1 MMNKLNIWI
10 TKHQNKLTA
19 AIAILIALSLVSN
32 YLLHIE
38 LAATIFM
45 IIASILGAIPVAL
58 HAFSALKNKVV
69 SIELLVTIAVIGAFI
84 IGEYEESA
92 VVTFLFLFGNYL
104 EQKTLE
110 KTRSSVK
117 SLTKM
122 APTTAELVNDD
133 GQTET
138 VDVDDLD
145 EGDHV
150 LVKPGG
156 QIPVDGKIIDGTG
169 YMNEASITGEST
181 PVKKGIGDKVFAGSL
196 TDNGSII
203 VETTS
208 VGEDTTFGKII
219 ELVEEAQDSQSP
231 AARFIDKFAT
241 YYTPAVLVIGILV
254 WIFTQDFPLAI
265 TVLVLGCPGALV
277 IGAPVSNVAGIGNGA
292 KNGILMKGGNAVNSF
307 AHVDTLVL
315 DKTGTLTTGKMSVTD
330 VDNFGGEELEMLG
343 LLSAVEKTS
352 DHPLGQAI
360 VKYVSEQ
367 NVAKIPSLPELD
379 TVKGQGLVG
388 QTDDFKILVGNERLM
403 KANDVKISGKQRN
416 AIDSRMN
423 DGDSVVLMAIDQELR
438 LVVGVNDQLRP
449 DAKSGLQALK
459 DAGMKRIVMLTGDNK
474 VAAQRVAERLPIDE
488 VHAELLPEDKVE
500 FVKKFQKEG
509 STVAFVGDGIND
521 SPSLATADIGIGI
534 GTGTDVAIETSDI
547 ILVKSSFQALAH
559 AYVLAKKTT
568 ANTKE
573 NIIIAVGTVALLLL
587 GLIVGVIHMGS
598 GMFVHEI
605 SILVVIFNAM
615 RLIGNKPR
623 KLDSNQVFEAAN

>member
-1 MMNKLNIWI
+1 MTKLNIWI
-10 TKHQNKLTA
+10 SKHQNKMTISIA
-19 AIAILIALSLVSN
+19 ALIALSLISS
-32 YLLHIE
+32 YLLHFETI
-38 LAATIFM
+38 ATVFM
-45 IIASILGAIPVAL
+45 IVASIIGAIPVAL
-58 HAFSALKNKVV
+58 HAFSALQNKVI

-122 APTTAELVNDD
+122 APTTAELVNED
-133 GQTET
+133 GTTET

-181 PVKKGIGDKVFAGSL
+181 PVQKSNGDKVFAGSIA
-196 TDNGSII
+196 DNGTITI
-203 VETTS
+203 ETTS

-254 WIFTQDFPLAI
+254 WIFTQNFPLAI

-292 KNGILMKGGNAVNSF
+292 KNGILMKGGNAVNTFS
-307 AHVDTLVL
+307 HVDTLVL

-330 VDNFGGEELEMLG
+330 IDNFGKDKNEDLG

-360 VKYVSEQ
+360 VRYINDLGITDTPK
-367 NVAKIPSLPELD
+367 LPELD

-388 QTDDFKILVGNERLM
+388 QNDDFKILVGNERLM
-403 KANDVKISGKQRN
+403 KANNVKISDAQRK
-416 AIDSRMN
+416 AINSRMN
-423 DGDSVVLMAIDQELR
+423 DGDSVVLMAVDQELR

-449 DAKSGLQALK
+449 DAREGLQALK
-459 DAGMKRIVMLTGDNK
+459 DAGLRRVVMLTGDNK

-500 FVKKFQKEG
+500 FVKKFQEQG

-521 SPSLATADIGIGI
+521 SPSLATADIGIGM

-547 ILVKSSFQALAH
+547 ILVKSSFDALAH
-559 AYVLAKKTT
+559 AYTLSKKTV

-573 NIIIAVGTVALLLL
+573 NIVIAVGTVALLLL

-615 RLIGNKPR
+615 RLIGNKSS
-623 KLDSNQVFEAAN
+623 KLDSNQVVSPAN

>member
-1 MMNKLNIWI
+1 MTKLNIWI
-10 TKHQNKLTA
+10 AKHQNKMTIL
-19 AIAILIALSLVSN
+19 IAILIGLSLVFN
-32 YLLHIE
+32 YLMHFE
-38 LAATIFM
+38 AAATIFM
-45 IIASILGAIPVAL
+45 ILASIVGAIPVAL
-58 HAFSALKNKVV
+58 HAFTALQNKVI
-69 SIELLVTIAVIGAFI
+69 SIELLVTIAVVGAFI

-122 APTTAELVNDD
+122 APTTAELVVEN
-133 GQTET
+133 GQTEM

-145 EGDHV
+145 EGDRV
-150 LVKPGG
+150 LVKTGG
-156 QIPVDGKIIDGTG
+156 QIPVDGKIVQGTG

-181 PVKKGIGDKVFAGSL
+181 PIKKGIGDKVFAGSL
-196 TDNGSII
+196 TDNGTIT

-231 AARFIDKFAT
+231 AACFIDKFAT
-241 YYTPAVLVIGILV
+241 YYTPAVLIIGILV
-254 WIFTQDFPLAI
+254 WIFTKDFPLAI

-292 KNGILMKGGNAVNSF
+292 KNGILMKGGNAVNTF
-307 AHVDTLVL
+307 AQVDTLVL
-315 DKTGTLTTGKMSVTD
+315 DKTGTLTTGKMRVTI
-330 VDNFGGEELEMLG
+330 VDNFDGDKEKLLG
-343 LLSAVEKTS
+343 LLTAVEKTS
-352 DHPLGQAI
+352 NHPLGQAI
-360 VKYVSEQ
+360 INYAEDQ
-367 NVAKIPSLPELD
+367 NIKPASGLPTLD

-388 QTDDFKILVGNERLM
+388 QTDDFKILVGNEKLM
-403 KANDVKISGKQRN
+403 KANQVNINDLQKKIIEQRMQ
-416 AIDSRMN
+416 A
-423 DGDSVVLMAIDQELR
+423 GDSVVLMAINQELR
-438 LVVGVNDQLRP
+438 LVVGVNDQLRF
-449 DAKSGLQALK
+449 DAREGLQALK
-459 DAGMKRIVMLTGDNK
+459 DAGLKKIVMLTGDNK
-474 VAAQRVAERLPIDE
+474 LAAQRIAAKLPIDE

-500 FVKKFQKEG
+500 FVKQFQAQG

-521 SPSLATADIGIGI
+521 SPSLATADIGIGM

-547 ILVKSSFQALAH
+547 ILVKSSFDALAH
-559 AYVLAKKTT
+559 AYILAKKTV

-573 NIIIAVGTVALLLL
+573 NIVIAVGTVALLLL

-598 GMFVHEI
+598 GMFVHEL

-615 RLIGNKPR
+615 RLIRNKSS
-623 KLDSNQVFEAAN
+623 KLDTDQVLKTAN

>member
-1 MMNKLNIWI
+1 MTKLNVWI
-10 TKHQNKLTA
+10 TKHQNKITA
-19 AIAILIALSLVSN
+19 SIAILIVLSLLSGYV
-32 YLLHIE
+32 LKIE
-38 LAATIFM
+38 TAATVFM
-45 IIASILGAIPVAL
+45 ILASILGAIPVAL
-58 HAFSALKNKVV
+58 HAFTALQNKVI

-122 APTTAELVNDD
+122 APTTAELVDED
-133 GQTET
+133 GKTET

-196 TDNGSII
+196 TDNGTIT

-241 YYTPAVLVIGILV
+241 YYTPAVLIIGILV
-254 WIFTQDFPLAI
+254 WAITRDFPLAI

-307 AHVDTLVL
+307 SHVDTLVL

-330 VDNFGGEELEMLG
+330 VDNFGDKQKNLA
-343 LLSAVEKTS
+343 LLAAVEKTS

-360 VKYVSEQ
+360 VKYATDQDITETP
-367 NVAKIPSLPELD
+367 ALPELD

-388 QTDDFKILVGNERLM
+388 QNNDFKILVGNERLM
-403 KANDVKISGKQRN
+403 KANDVKISAEQRQ
-416 AIDSRMN
+416 AIDGRMN
-423 DGDSVVLMAIDQELR
+423 DGDSVVLMAINQDLQ
-438 LVVGVNDQLRP
+438 LVVGVNDQLRS
-449 DAKSGLQALK
+449 DAREGLQALK
-459 DAGMKRIVMLTGDNK
+459 DAGLKRIVMLTGDNK
-474 VAAQRVAERLPIDE
+474 VAAQRVADRLPIDE
-488 VHAELLPEDKVE
+488 VHAELLPEDKVA
-500 FVKKFQKEG
+500 FVKKFQEQG

-521 SPSLATADIGIGI
+521 SPSLATADIGIGM
-534 GTGTDVAIETSDI
+534 GTGTDVAIETADI
-547 ILVKSSFQALAH
+547 ILVKSSFDALAH
-559 AYVLAKKTT
+559 AYVLAKKTV

-573 NIIIAVGTVALLLL
+573 NIFIAVGTVALLLL

-615 RLIGNKPR
+615 RLIKNKPV
-623 KLDSNQVFEAAN
+623 KLDSNQVLKTAN

>member
-1 MMNKLNIWI
+1 MNKLNIWI
-10 TKHQNKLTA
+10 QKHQNKMTA
-19 AIAILIALSLVSN
+19 SIAILIAVSLVAKF
-32 YLLHIE
+32 LLK
-38 LAATIFM
+38 LPTLSTAAM
-45 IIASILGAIPVAL
+45 IIASIIGAIPVAL
-58 HAFSALKNKVV
+58 HAISALQNKVI
-69 SIELLVTIAVIGAFI
+69 SIELLVTIAVVGAFI

-122 APTTAELVNDD
+122 APTTAELVNED
-133 GQTET
+133 GTTEE

-145 EGDHV
+145 KGDHV
-150 LVKPGG
+150 VVKPGG

-181 PVKKGIGDKVFAGSL
+181 PVEKSIGDNVFAGSI
-196 TDNGSII
+196 TDNGTITI
-203 VETTS
+203 ETTS

-241 YYTPAVLVIGILV
+241 YYTPAVLIIGILV
-254 WIFTQDFPLAI
+254 WAITQNFPLAI

-292 KNGILMKGGNAVNSF
+292 KNGILMKGGNAVNTFS
-307 AHVDTLVL
+307 HVDTLVL

-330 VDNFGGEELEMLG
+330 VTNFGKDKNEMMA
-343 LLSAVEKTS
+343 LLSAVENTS

-360 VKYVSEQ
+360 VKYTHDLGVTDD
-367 NVAKIPSLPELD
+367 VKLPELD

-388 QTDDFKILVGNERLM
+388 QSDEFKILVGNERLM
-403 KANDVKISGKQRN
+403 KANNVQITKEQRKAIN
-416 AIDSRMN
+416 ARMN
-423 DGDSVVLMAIDQELR
+423 DGDSVVLMALDQELR

-449 DAKSGLQALK
+449 DAREGLQALK
-459 DAGMKRIVMLTGDNK
+459 DAGLKRIVMLTGDNK

-500 FVKKFQKEG
+500 FVKKFKEQG

-521 SPSLATADIGIGI
+521 SPSLATADIGIGM

-547 ILVKSSFQALAH
+547 ILVKSSFDALAH
-559 AYVLAKKTT
+559 AYKLSKKTV

-598 GMFVHEI
+598 GMFVHEL

-615 RLIGNKPR
+615 RLIQNKSS
-623 KLDSNQVFEAAN
+623 KLDSNQVLKTAN

>member
-1 MMNKLNIWI
+1 MNKLNIWI
-10 TKHQNKLTA
+10 QKHQNKMTA
-19 AIAILIALSLVSN
+19 SIAILIAVSLVAKF
-32 YLLHIE
+32 LLK
-38 LAATIFM
+38 LPTLSTAAM
-45 IIASILGAIPVAL
+45 IIASIIGAIPVAL
-58 HAFSALKNKVV
+58 HAISALQNKVI
-69 SIELLVTIAVIGAFI
+69 SIELLVTIAVVGAFI

-122 APTTAELVNDD
+122 APTTAELVNED
-133 GQTET
+133 GTTEE

-150 LVKPGG
+150 VVKPGG

-181 PVKKGIGDKVFAGSL
+181 PVEKSIGDNVFAGSI
-196 TDNGSII
+196 TDNGTITI
-203 VETTS
+203 ETTS

-241 YYTPAVLVIGILV
+241 YYTPAVLIIGILV
-254 WIFTQDFPLAI
+254 WAITQNFPLAI

-292 KNGILMKGGNAVNSF
+292 KNGILMKGGNAVNTFS
-307 AHVDTLVL
+307 HVDTLVL

-330 VDNFGGEELEMLG
+330 VANFGKDKNEMMA
-343 LLSAVEKTS
+343 LLSAVENTS

-360 VKYVSEQ
+360 VKYAHDLGVTDD
-367 NVAKIPSLPELD
+367 VKLPELD

-388 QTDDFKILVGNERLM
+388 QSDEFKILVGNERLM
-403 KANDVKISGKQRN
+403 KANNVQITKEQRKAIN
-416 AIDSRMN
+416 ARMN
-423 DGDSVVLMAIDQELR
+423 DGDSVVLMALDQELR

-449 DAKSGLQALK
+449 DAREGLQALK
-459 DAGMKRIVMLTGDNK
+459 DAGLKRIVMLTGDNK

-500 FVKKFQKEG
+500 FVKKFKEQG

-521 SPSLATADIGIGI
+521 SPSLATADIGIGM

-547 ILVKSSFQALAH
+547 ILVKSSFDALAH
-559 AYVLAKKTT
+559 AYKLSKKTV

-598 GMFVHEI
+598 GMFVHEL

-615 RLIGNKPR
+615 RLIQNKSS
-623 KLDSNQVFEAAN
+623 KLDSNQVLKTAN

>member
-1 MMNKLNIWI
+1 MTKLNIWI
-10 TKHQNKLTA
+10 SKHQNQMTVT
-19 AIAILIALSLVSN
+19 IAILIAISLISKF
-32 YLLHIE
+32 LLHFEI
-38 LAATIFM
+38 AATIFM
-45 IIASILGAIPVAL
+45 IAASIIGAIPIAL
-58 HAFSALKNKVV
+58 HAFTALQNKVI

-84 IGEYEESA
+84 IGEFEESA

-122 APTTAELVNDD
+122 APTTAELVNED

-196 TDNGSII
+196 TDNGTIT

-241 YYTPAVLVIGILV
+241 YYTPAVLIIGILV

-330 VDNFGGEELEMLG
+330 VDNFGNDKDEMLS

-360 VKYVSEQ
+360 VNYVKDLGITET
-367 NVAKIPSLPELD
+367 KKLPELD

-388 QTDDFKILVGNERLM
+388 QNDQFKILVGNERLM
-403 KANDVKISGKQRN
+403 KNNDVQVSATQRK
-416 AIDSRMN
+416 AINSRMN
-423 DGDSVVLMAIDQELR
+423 DGDSVVLMAVDQELR
-438 LVVGVNDQLRP
+438 LVVGVNDQLRS
-449 DAKSGLQALK
+449 DAKEGLQALK
-459 DAGMKRIVMLTGDNK
+459 DAGLKRIVMLTGDNK

-500 FVKKFQKEG
+500 YVKKFQEQG

-521 SPSLATADIGIGI
+521 SPSLATADIGIGM

-547 ILVKSSFQALAH
+547 ILVKSSFDALAH
-559 AYVLAKKTT
+559 AYVLAKKTV

-587 GLIVGVIHMGS
+587 GLIVGIIHMGS
-598 GMFVHEI
+598 GMFVHEV

-615 RLIGNKPR
+615 RLIRNKPA
-623 KLDSNQVFEAAN
+623 KLDTDQVLKTAN

>member
-1 MMNKLNIWI
+1 MTKLNIWI
-10 TKHQNKLTA
+10 AKHQNKMTIL
-19 AIAILIALSLVSN
+19 IAILIGLSLVFN
-32 YLLHIE
+32 YLMHFE
-38 LAATIFM
+38 AAATIFM
-45 IIASILGAIPVAL
+45 ILASIVGAIPVAL
-58 HAFSALKNKVV
+58 HAFTALQNKVI
-69 SIELLVTIAVIGAFI
+69 SIELLVTIAVVGAFI

-122 APTTAELVNDD
+122 APTTAELVVEN
-133 GQTET
+133 GQTEM
-138 VDVDDLD
+138 VDVDDMD
-145 EGDHV
+145 EGDRV
-150 LVKPGG
+150 LVKTGG
-156 QIPVDGKIIDGTG
+156 QIPVDGKIVQGTG

-181 PVKKGIGDKVFAGSL
+181 PIKKGIGDKVFAGSL
-196 TDNGSII
+196 TDNGTIT

-241 YYTPAVLVIGILV
+241 YYTPAVLIIGILV
-254 WIFTQDFPLAI
+254 WIFTKDFPLAI

-292 KNGILMKGGNAVNSF
+292 KNGILMKGGNAVNTF
-307 AHVDTLVL
+307 AQVDTLVL
-315 DKTGTLTTGKMSVTD
+315 DKTGTLTTGKMRVTI
-330 VDNFGGEELEMLG
+330 VDNFDGDKEKLLG
-343 LLSAVEKTS
+343 LLTAVEKTS
-352 DHPLGQAI
+352 NHPLGQAI
-360 VKYVSEQ
+360 INYAEDQ
-367 NVAKIPSLPELD
+367 NIKPASGLPTLD

-388 QTDDFKILVGNERLM
+388 QTDDFKILVGNEKLM
-403 KANDVKISGKQRN
+403 KANQVNINDLQKKIIEQRMQ
-416 AIDSRMN
+416 A
-423 DGDSVVLMAIDQELR
+423 GDSVVLMAINQELR
-438 LVVGVNDQLRP
+438 LVVGVNDQLRF
-449 DAKSGLQALK
+449 DAREGLQALK
-459 DAGMKRIVMLTGDNK
+459 DAGLKKIVMLTGDNK
-474 VAAQRVAERLPIDE
+474 LAAQRIAAKLPIDE

-500 FVKKFQKEG
+500 FVKQFQAQG

-521 SPSLATADIGIGI
+521 SPSLATADIGIGM

-547 ILVKSSFQALAH
+547 ILVKSSFDALAH
-559 AYVLAKKTT
+559 AYILAKKTV

-573 NIIIAVGTVALLLL
+573 NIVIAVGTVALLLL

-598 GMFVHEI
+598 GMFVHEL

-615 RLIGNKPR
+615 RLIRNKSS
-623 KLDSNQVFEAAN
+623 KLDTDQVLKTAN

>member
-1 MMNKLNIWI
+1 MTKLNIWI
-10 TKHQNKLTA
+10 SKHQNKMTIS
-19 AIAILIALSLVSN
+19 IAVLIALSLISS
-32 YLLHIE
+32 YLLHFETI
-38 LAATIFM
+38 ATVFM
-45 IIASILGAIPVAL
+45 IVASIIGAIPVAL
-58 HAFSALKNKVV
+58 HAFTALQNKVV

-84 IGEYEESA
+84 IGEFEESA

-122 APTTAELVNDD
+122 APTTAELVNED
-133 GQTET
+133 GTTET

-181 PVKKGIGDKVFAGSL
+181 PVQKSNGDKVFAGSIA
-196 TDNGSII
+196 DNGTITI
-203 VETTS
+203 ETTS

-241 YYTPAVLVIGILV
+241 YYTPAVLIIGILV
-254 WIFTQDFPLAI
+254 WIFTQNFPLAI

-292 KNGILMKGGNAVNSF
+292 KNGILMKGGNAVNTFS
-307 AHVDTLVL
+307 HVDTLVL

-330 VDNFGGEELEMLG
+330 IDNFGKDKNEDLG

-360 VKYVSEQ
+360 VKYI
-367 NVAKIPSLPELD
+367 NGLGITNTPKLPELD

-388 QTDDFKILVGNERLM
+388 QNDDFKILVGNERLM
-403 KANDVKISGKQRN
+403 KANNVKISDAQRK
-416 AIDSRMN
+416 AINSRMN

-449 DAKSGLQALK
+449 DAREGLQALK
-459 DAGMKRIVMLTGDNK
+459 DAGLRRVVMLTGDNK
-474 VAAQRVAERLPIDE
+474 VAAQRVAQRLPIDE

-500 FVKKFQKEG
+500 FVKKFQEQG

-521 SPSLATADIGIGI
+521 SPSLATADIGIGM

-547 ILVKSSFQALAH
+547 ILVKSSFDALAH
-559 AYVLAKKTT
+559 AYTLSKKTV

-615 RLIGNKPR
+615 RLIGNKSS
-623 KLDSNQVFEAAN
+623 KLDSNQVVSPAN

>member
-1 MMNKLNIWI
+1 MTKLNIWI
-10 TKHQNKLTA
+10 SKHQNKMTIS
-19 AIAILIALSLVSN
+19 IAVLIALSLISS
-32 YLLHIE
+32 YLLHFETI
-38 LAATIFM
+38 ATVFM
-45 IIASILGAIPVAL
+45 IVASIIGAIPVAL
-58 HAFSALKNKVV
+58 HAFTALQNKVV

-84 IGEYEESA
+84 IGEFEESA

-133 GQTET
+133 GTTET

-150 LVKPGG
+150 LVKPSG

-181 PVKKGIGDKVFAGSL
+181 PVQKSNGDKVFAGSIA
-196 TDNGSII
+196 DNGTITI
-203 VETTS
+203 ETTS

-241 YYTPAVLVIGILV
+241 YYTPAVLIIGILV
-254 WIFTQDFPLAI
+254 WIFTQNFPLAI

-292 KNGILMKGGNAVNSF
+292 KNGILMKGGNAVNTFS
-307 AHVDTLVL
+307 HVDTLVL

-330 VDNFGGEELEMLG
+330 IDNFGKDKNEDLG

-360 VKYVSEQ
+360 VKYI
-367 NVAKIPSLPELD
+367 NGLGITNTPKLPELD

-388 QTDDFKILVGNERLM
+388 QNDDFKILVGNERLM
-403 KANDVKISGKQRN
+403 KANNVKISDAQRK

-449 DAKSGLQALK
+449 DAREGLQALK
-459 DAGMKRIVMLTGDNK
+459 DAGLKRVVMLTGDNK
-474 VAAQRVAERLPIDE
+474 IAAQRVAQRLPIDE
-488 VHAELLPEDKVE
+488 VHAELLPEDKA
-500 FVKKFQKEG
+500 KDYLQNGTNQK
-509 STVAFVGDGIND
+509 
-521 SPSLATADIGIGI
+521 SL
-534 GTGTDVAIETSDI
+534 
-547 ILVKSSFQALAH
+547 
-559 AYVLAKKTT
+559 
-568 ANTKE
+568 
-573 NIIIAVGTVALLLL
+573 
-587 GLIVGVIHMGS
+587 
-598 GMFVHEI
+598 
-605 SILVVIFNAM
+605 
-615 RLIGNKPR
+615 
-623 KLDSNQVFEAAN
+623 

>member
-1 MMNKLNIWI
+1 MTKLNIWI
-10 TKHQNKLTA
+10 SKHQNKMTIS
-19 AIAILIALSLVSN
+19 IAVLIALSLISS
-32 YLLHIE
+32 YLLHFETI
-38 LAATIFM
+38 ATVFM
-45 IIASILGAIPVAL
+45 IVASIIGAIPVAL
-58 HAFSALKNKVV
+58 HAFTALQNKVV

-84 IGEYEESA
+84 IGEFEESA

-122 APTTAELVNDD
+122 APTTAELVNED
-133 GQTET
+133 GTTET

-181 PVKKGIGDKVFAGSL
+181 PVQKSNGDKVFAGSIA
-196 TDNGSII
+196 DNGTITI
-203 VETTS
+203 ETTS

-241 YYTPAVLVIGILV
+241 YYTPAVLIIGILV
-254 WIFTQDFPLAI
+254 WIFTQNFPLAI

-292 KNGILMKGGNAVNSF
+292 KNGILMKGGNAVNTFS
-307 AHVDTLVL
+307 HVDTLVL

-330 VDNFGGEELEMLG
+330 IDNFGKDKNEDLG

-360 VKYVSEQ
+360 VRYINDLGITDTPK
-367 NVAKIPSLPELD
+367 LPELD

-388 QTDDFKILVGNERLM
+388 QNDDFKILVGNERLM
-403 KANDVKISGKQRN
+403 KANNVKISDAQRK
-416 AIDSRMN
+416 AINSRMN

-449 DAKSGLQALK
+449 DAREGLQALK
-459 DAGMKRIVMLTGDNK
+459 DAGLRRVVMLTGDNK
-474 VAAQRVAERLPIDE
+474 VAAQRVAQRLPIDE

-500 FVKKFQKEG
+500 FVKKFQEQG

-521 SPSLATADIGIGI
+521 SPSLATADIGIGM

-547 ILVKSSFQALAH
+547 ILVKSSFDALAH
-559 AYVLAKKTT
+559 AYTLSKKTV

-615 RLIGNKPR
+615 RLIGNKSS
-623 KLDSNQVFEAAN
+623 KLDSNQVVSPAN

>member
-1 MMNKLNIWI
+1 MTKLNIWI
-10 TKHQNKLTA
+10 QKNQNKMTVS
-19 AIAILIALSLVSN
+19 IAILIALSLVSN
-32 YLLHIE
+32 YLLKLP
-38 LAATIFM
+38 LAGTIFM
-45 IIASILGAIPVAL
+45 IAASIIGAIPVAL
-58 HAFSALKNKVV
+58 HAISALMNKVI

-122 APTTAELVNDD
+122 APTTAELVDED
-133 GQTET
+133 GNTST

-150 LVKPGG
+150 IVKPGG

-196 TDNGSII
+196 TDNGTIT

-241 YYTPAVLVIGILV
+241 YYTPAVLIIGILV
-254 WIFTQDFPLAI
+254 WILTRDFPLAI

-292 KNGILMKGGNAVNSF
+292 KNGILMKGGNAVNTFS
-307 AHVDTLVL
+307 HVDTLVL
-315 DKTGTLTTGKMSVTD
+315 DKTGTLTTGKMSVTKIAD
-330 VDNFGGEELEMLG
+330 FGSDKNDMLG

-360 VKYVSEQ
+360 TKYITELG
-367 NVAKIPSLPELD
+367 ITETPDLPELD

-388 QTDDFKILVGNERLM
+388 KNADMQILVGNERLM
-403 KANDVKISGKQRN
+403 KANNVKISAAQRK
-416 AIDSRMN
+416 AIDGRMN
-423 DGDSVVLMAIDQELR
+423 DGDSVVLMAFNNELR

-449 DAKSGLQALK
+449 DAREGLQALK
-459 DAGMKRIVMLTGDNK
+459 DAGLKRIVMLTGDNK
-474 VAAQRVAERLPIDE
+474 VAAQRVADRLPIDE

-500 FVKKFQKEG
+500 FVKKFKKQG

-521 SPSLATADIGIGI
+521 SPSLATADIGIGM

-547 ILVKSSFQALAH
+547 ILVKSSFDALAH
-559 AYVLAKKTT
+559 AYVLAKKTV

-573 NIIIAVGTVALLLL
+573 NIIIAVGTVALLLI

-615 RLIGNKPR
+615 RLIRNKSS
-623 KLDSNQVFEAAN
+623 KLDTDQVLNPAN

>member
-1 MMNKLNIWI
+1 MTKLNIWI
-10 TKHQNKLTA
+10 TKHQNKITA
-19 AIAILIALSLVSN
+19 SIAILIALSLLSGFVFK
-32 YLLHIE
+32 IE
-38 LAATIFM
+38 TAATVFM

-58 HAFSALKNKVV
+58 HAFSALQNKVI

-122 APTTAELVNDD
+122 APTTAELVDED
-133 GQTET
+133 GKTET

-196 TDNGSII
+196 TDNGTIT

-241 YYTPAVLVIGILV
+241 YYTPAVLIIGILV
-254 WIFTQDFPLAI
+254 WAITRDFPLAI

-307 AHVDTLVL
+307 SHVDTLVL

-330 VDNFGGEELEMLG
+330 VDNFGDKEKNLA
-343 LLSAVEKTS
+343 LLAAVEKTS

-360 VKYVSEQ
+360 VKYATDQ
-367 NVAKIPSLPELD
+367 NVTATPTLPELD

-388 QTDDFKILVGNERLM
+388 QNDNFKILVGNERLM
-403 KANDVKISGKQRN
+403 KANDVQISAEQKQ
-416 AIDSRMN
+416 AITKRMN
-423 DGDSVVLMAIDQELR
+423 DGDSVVLMAIDQELQ

-449 DAKSGLQALK
+449 DAREGLQALK
-459 DAGMKRIVMLTGDNK
+459 DAGLKRIVMLTGDNK
-474 VAAQRVAERLPIDE
+474 VAAQRVADRLPIDE
-488 VHAELLPEDKVE
+488 VHAELLPEDKVT
-500 FVKKFQKEG
+500 FVKKFQEQG

-521 SPSLATADIGIGI
+521 SPSLATADIGIGM
-534 GTGTDVAIETSDI
+534 GTGTDVAIETADI
-547 ILVKSSFQALAH
+547 ILVKSSFDALAH
-559 AYVLAKKTT
+559 AYVLAKKTV

-573 NIIIAVGTVALLLL
+573 NIFIAVGTVALLLL

-615 RLIGNKPR
+615 RLIKNKSS
-623 KLDSNQVFEAAN
+623 KLDSNQVLNPAN

>member
-1 MMNKLNIWI
+1 MTKLNIWI
-10 TKHQNKLTA
+10 AKHQNKMTIL
-19 AIAILIALSLVSN
+19 IAILIGLSLVFN
-32 YLLHIE
+32 YLMHFE
-38 LAATIFM
+38 AAATIFM
-45 IIASILGAIPVAL
+45 ILASIVGAIPVAL
-58 HAFSALKNKVV
+58 HAFTALQNKVI
-69 SIELLVTIAVIGAFI
+69 SIELLVTIAVVGAFI

-92 VVTFLFLFGNYL
+92 MVTFLFLFGNYL

-122 APTTAELVNDD
+122 APTTAELVVEN
-133 GQTET
+133 GQTEM

-145 EGDHV
+145 EGDRV
-150 LVKPGG
+150 LVKTGG
-156 QIPVDGKIIDGTG
+156 QIPVDGKIVQGTG

-181 PVKKGIGDKVFAGSL
+181 PIKKGIGDKVFAGSL
-196 TDNGSII
+196 TDNGTIT

-241 YYTPAVLVIGILV
+241 YYTPAVLIIGILV
-254 WIFTQDFPLAI
+254 WIFTKDFPLAI

-292 KNGILMKGGNAVNSF
+292 KNGILMKGGNAVNTF
-307 AHVDTLVL
+307 AQVDTLVL
-315 DKTGTLTTGKMSVTD
+315 DKTGTLTTGKMSVTI
-330 VDNFGGEELEMLG
+330 VDNFDGDKEKLLG
-343 LLSAVEKTS
+343 LLTAVEKTS
-352 DHPLGQAI
+352 NHPLGQAI
-360 VKYVSEQ
+360 INYAEDQ
-367 NVAKIPSLPELD
+367 NIKPASGLPTLD

-388 QTDDFKILVGNERLM
+388 QTDDFKILVGNEKLM
-403 KANDVKISGKQRN
+403 KANQVNINDLQKKIIEQRMQ
-416 AIDSRMN
+416 A
-423 DGDSVVLMAIDQELR
+423 GDSVVLMAINQELR
-438 LVVGVNDQLRP
+438 LVVGVNDQLRF
-449 DAKSGLQALK
+449 DAREGLQALK
-459 DAGMKRIVMLTGDNK
+459 DAGLKKIVMLTGDNK
-474 VAAQRVAERLPIDE
+474 LAAQRIAAKLSIDE

-500 FVKKFQKEG
+500 FVKQFQAQG

-521 SPSLATADIGIGI
+521 SPSLATADIGIGM

-547 ILVKSSFQALAH
+547 ILVKSSFDALAH
-559 AYVLAKKTT
+559 AYILAKKTV

-573 NIIIAVGTVALLLL
+573 NIVIAVGTVALLLL

-598 GMFVHEI
+598 GMFVHEL

-615 RLIGNKPR
+615 RLIRNKSS
-623 KLDSNQVFEAAN
+623 KLDTDQVLKTAN

>member
-1 MMNKLNIWI
+1 MTKLNIWI
-10 TKHQNKLTA
+10 TKHQNKITA
-19 AIAILIALSLVSN
+19 SIAILIALSLLSGFV
-32 YLLHIE
+32 LKIE
-38 LAATIFM
+38 TAATVFM

-58 HAFSALKNKVV
+58 HAFSALQNKVI

-122 APTTAELVNDD
+122 APTTAELVDED
-133 GQTET
+133 GKTET

-196 TDNGSII
+196 TDNGTIT

-241 YYTPAVLVIGILV
+241 YYTPAVLIIGILV
-254 WIFTQDFPLAI
+254 WAITRDFPLAI

-307 AHVDTLVL
+307 SHVDTLVL

-330 VDNFGGEELEMLG
+330 VDNFGDKEKNLA
-343 LLSAVEKTS
+343 LLAAVEKTS

-360 VKYVSEQ
+360 VKYATDQ
-367 NVAKIPSLPELD
+367 NVNETPALPELD

-388 QTDDFKILVGNERLM
+388 QNDNFKILVGNERLM
-403 KANDVKISGKQRN
+403 KANDVQISAEQKQ
-416 AIDSRMN
+416 AITKRMN
-423 DGDSVVLMAIDQELR
+423 DGDSVVLMALDQELK

-449 DAKSGLQALK
+449 DAREGLQALK
-459 DAGMKRIVMLTGDNK
+459 DAGLKRIVMLTGDNK
-474 VAAQRVAERLPIDE
+474 VAAQRVADRLPIDE
-488 VHAELLPEDKVE
+488 VHAELLPEDKVT
-500 FVKKFQKEG
+500 FVKKFQEQG

-521 SPSLATADIGIGI
+521 SPSLATADIGIGM
-534 GTGTDVAIETSDI
+534 GTGTDVAIETADI
-547 ILVKSSFQALAH
+547 ILVKSSFDALAH
-559 AYVLAKKTT
+559 AYVLAKKTV

-573 NIIIAVGTVALLLL
+573 NIFIAVGTVALLLL

-615 RLIGNKPR
+615 RLIKNKSS
-623 KLDSNQVFEAAN
+623 KLDSNQVLNPAN

>member
-1 MMNKLNIWI
+1 MTKLNIWI
-10 TKHQNKLTA
+10 SKHQNKMTIS
-19 AIAILIALSLVSN
+19 IAVLIALSLISS
-32 YLLHIE
+32 YLLHFETI
-38 LAATIFM
+38 ATVFM
-45 IIASILGAIPVAL
+45 IVASIIGAIPVAL
-58 HAFSALKNKVV
+58 HAFTALQNKVV

-84 IGEYEESA
+84 IGEFEESA

-122 APTTAELVNDD
+122 APTTAELVNED
-133 GQTET
+133 GTTET

-181 PVKKGIGDKVFAGSL
+181 PVQKSNGDKVFAGSIA
-196 TDNGSII
+196 DNGTITI
-203 VETTS
+203 ETTS

-241 YYTPAVLVIGILV
+241 YYTPAVLIIGILV
-254 WIFTQDFPLAI
+254 WIFTQNFPLAI

-292 KNGILMKGGNAVNSF
+292 KNGILMKGGNAVNTFS
-307 AHVDTLVL
+307 HVDTLVL

-330 VDNFGGEELEMLG
+330 IDNFGKDKNEDLG

-360 VKYVSEQ
+360 VKYI
-367 NVAKIPSLPELD
+367 NGLGITNTPKLPELD

-388 QTDDFKILVGNERLM
+388 QNDDFKILVGNERLM
-403 KANDVKISGKQRN
+403 KANNVKISDAQRK
-416 AIDSRMN
+416 AINSRMN

-449 DAKSGLQALK
+449 DAREELQALK
-459 DAGMKRIVMLTGDNK
+459 DAGLRRVVMLTGDNK
-474 VAAQRVAERLPIDE
+474 VAAQRVAQRLPIDE

-500 FVKKFQKEG
+500 FVKKFQEQG

-521 SPSLATADIGIGI
+521 SPSLATADIGIGM

-547 ILVKSSFQALAH
+547 ILVKSSFDALAH
-559 AYVLAKKTT
+559 AYTLSKKTV

-615 RLIGNKPR
+615 RLIGNKSS
-623 KLDSNQVFEAAN
+623 KLDSNQVVSPAN

>member
-1 MMNKLNIWI
+1 MNKLNIWI
-10 TKHQNKLTA
+10 QKHQNKMTA
-19 AIAILIALSLVSN
+19 SIAILIAVSLVAKF
-32 YLLHIE
+32 LLK
-38 LAATIFM
+38 LPTLSTAAM
-45 IIASILGAIPVAL
+45 IIASIIGAIPVAL
-58 HAFSALKNKVV
+58 HAISALQNKVI
-69 SIELLVTIAVIGAFI
+69 SIELLVTIAVVGAFI

-122 APTTAELVNDD
+122 APTTAELVNED
-133 GQTET
+133 GTTEE

-150 LVKPGG
+150 VVKPGG

-181 PVKKGIGDKVFAGSL
+181 PVEKSIGDNVFAGSI
-196 TDNGSII
+196 TDNGTITI
-203 VETTS
+203 ETTS

-241 YYTPAVLVIGILV
+241 YYTPAVLIIGILV
-254 WIFTQDFPLAI
+254 WAITQNFPLAI

-292 KNGILMKGGNAVNSF
+292 KNGILMKGGNAVNTFS
-307 AHVDTLVL
+307 HVDTLVL

-330 VDNFGGEELEMLG
+330 VTNFGKDKNEMMA
-343 LLSAVEKTS
+343 LLSAVENTS

-360 VKYVSEQ
+360 VKYTHDLGVTDD
-367 NVAKIPSLPELD
+367 VKLPELD
-379 TVKGQGLVG
+379 TVKGQGLVD
-388 QTDDFKILVGNERLM
+388 QSDEFKILVGNERLM
-403 KANDVKISGKQRN
+403 KANNVQITKEQRKAIN
-416 AIDSRMN
+416 ARMN
-423 DGDSVVLMAIDQELR
+423 DGDSVVLMALDQELR

-449 DAKSGLQALK
+449 DAREGLQALK
-459 DAGMKRIVMLTGDNK
+459 DAGLKRIVMLTGDNK

-500 FVKKFQKEG
+500 FVKKFKEQG

-521 SPSLATADIGIGI
+521 SPSLATADIGIGM

-547 ILVKSSFQALAH
+547 ILVKSSFDALAH
-559 AYVLAKKTT
+559 AYKLSKKTV

-598 GMFVHEI
+598 GMFVHEL

-615 RLIGNKPR
+615 RLIQNKSS
-623 KLDSNQVFEAAN
+623 KLDSNQVLKTAN

>member
-1 MMNKLNIWI
+1 MTKFNVWI
-10 TKHQNKLTA
+10 TKHQTKITA
-19 AIAILIALSLVSN
+19 AIAILIAMSLVSN

-38 LAATIFM
+38 IAATVFM

-58 HAFSALKNKVV
+58 HAFTALQNKVI

-122 APTTAELVNDD
+122 APTTAELVNED

-150 LVKPGG
+150 IVKPGG

-181 PVKKGIGDKVFAGSL
+181 PVKKGIGDKVFAGSI
-196 TDNGSII
+196 TDNGTIT

-241 YYTPAVLVIGILV
+241 YYTPAVLIIGILV
-254 WIFTQDFPLAI
+254 WAITRDFPLAI

-277 IGAPVSNVAGIGNGA
+277 IGTPVSNVAGIGNGA

-315 DKTGTLTTGKMSVTD
+315 DKTGTLTTGLMSVTA
-330 VDNFGGEELEMLG
+330 VDNFGDEKKMLG

-360 VKYVSEQ
+360 VKYSSDLGIVD
-367 NVAKIPSLPELD
+367 AKNLPELN

-388 QTDDFKILVGNERLM
+388 QNDDFKILVGNERLM
-403 KANDVKISGKQRN
+403 RSNDVKITDEQRE
-416 AIDSRMN
+416 AIDKHMHA
-423 DGDSVVLMAIDQELR
+423 GDSVVLMAIDQDLR

-449 DAKSGLQALK
+449 DARVGLQALK
-459 DAGMKRIVMLTGDNK
+459 DAGLKRIVMLTGDNK
-474 VAAQRVAERLPIDE
+474 LAAQRVAERLPIDE
-488 VHAELLPEDKVE
+488 VHAELLPEDKVK
-500 FVKKFQKEG
+500 FVKKFQEQG

-521 SPSLATADIGIGI
+521 SPSLATADIGIGM

-547 ILVKSSFQALAH
+547 ILVKSSFSALAH
-559 AYVLAKKTT
+559 AYVLAKKTV

-573 NIIIAVGTVALLLL
+573 NIFIAVGTVALLLL

-615 RLIGNKPR
+615 RLIRNKSS
-623 KLDSNQVFEAAN
+623 KLDSNQVLKTAN

>member
-1 MMNKLNIWI
+1 MTKLNVWI
-10 TKHQNKLTA
+10 TKHQNKITA
-19 AIAILIALSLVSN
+19 AIAILIALSLLSDFV
-32 YLLHIE
+32 LKMGT
-38 LAATIFM
+38 AATVFM
-45 IIASILGAIPVAL
+45 IVASILGAIPVAL
-58 HAFSALKNKVV
+58 HAFSALQNKVI

-122 APTTAELVNDD
+122 APTTAELVDED
-133 GQTET
+133 GKTET
-138 VDVDDLD
+138 VDVEDLD

-196 TDNGSII
+196 TDNGTIT

-241 YYTPAVLVIGILV
+241 YYTPAVLIIGILV
-254 WIFTQDFPLAI
+254 WAITRDFPLAI

-307 AHVDTLVL
+307 SHVDTLVL

-330 VDNFGGEELEMLG
+330 VDNFGDKTENLA
-343 LLSAVEKTS
+343 LLAAVEKTS

-360 VKYVSEQ
+360 VKYATDQSITDTPE
-367 NVAKIPSLPELD
+367 LPELD

-388 QTDDFKILVGNERLM
+388 QKDDFKVLVGNERLM
-403 KANDVKISGKQRN
+403 KANDVKISAEQKETIN
-416 AIDSRMN
+416 SRMN
-423 DGDSVVLMAIDQELR
+423 DGDSVVLMAVGQELK

-449 DAKSGLQALK
+449 DAREGLQALK
-459 DAGMKRIVMLTGDNK
+459 DAGLKRIVMLTGDNK
-474 VAAQRVAERLPIDE
+474 VAAQRVADRLPIDE
-488 VHAELLPEDKVE
+488 VHAELLPEDKVT
-500 FVKKFQKEG
+500 FVKKFQEQG

-521 SPSLATADIGIGI
+521 SPSLATADIGIGM
-534 GTGTDVAIETSDI
+534 GTGTDVAIETADI
-547 ILVKSSFQALAH
+547 ILVKSSFDALAH
-559 AYVLAKKTT
+559 AYVLAKKTV

-573 NIIIAVGTVALLLL
+573 NIFIAVGTVALLLL

-615 RLIGNKPR
+615 RLIKNKPV
-623 KLDSNQVFEAAN
+623 KLDSNQVLKTAN

>member
-1 MMNKLNIWI
+1 MNKLNIWI
-10 TKHQNKLTA
+10 SKHQNKITA
-19 AIAILIALSLVSN
+19 AIAILIALSLISN
-32 YLLHIE
+32 YLIKIPV
-38 LAATIFM
+38 AGTVFM

-58 HAFSALKNKVV
+58 HAFSALKNKVI

-117 SLTKM
+117 SLTQM
-122 APTTAELVNDD
+122 APTTAELVNED
-133 GQTET
+133 GKTET

-196 TDNGSII
+196 TDNGTITI
-203 VETTS
+203 ETTS

-241 YYTPAVLVIGILV
+241 YYTPAVLIIGILV
-254 WIFTQDFPLAI
+254 WIITQDFPLAI

-292 KNGILMKGGNAVNSF
+292 KNGILMKGGNAVNTFS
-307 AHVDTLVL
+307 HVDTLVL
-315 DKTGTLTTGKMSVTD
+315 DKTGTLTTGKMSVTEFSD
-330 VDNFGGEELEMLG
+330 YGKDKNHDLA

-360 VKYVSEQ
+360 VKHVNDLGIKET
-367 NVAKIPSLPELD
+367 PELPELD
-379 TVKGQGLVG
+379 TVKGQGLMG
-388 QTDDFKILVGNERLM
+388 QNDDFKILVGNARLM
-403 KANDVKISGKQRN
+403 KANNVKISASAQKD
-416 AIDSRMN
+416 IDGRMN
-423 DGDSVVLMAIDQELR
+423 DGDSVVLMAVNDELR
-438 LVVGVNDQLRP
+438 LVIGVNDQLRS
-449 DAKSGLQALK
+449 DAREGLQALK
-459 DAGMKRIVMLTGDNK
+459 DAGLKRIVMLTGDNK

-488 VHAELLPEDKVE
+488 VHAELLPEDKVD
-500 FVKKFQKEG
+500 FVKKFKEQG

-521 SPSLATADIGIGI
+521 SPSLATADIGIGM

-547 ILVKSSFQALAH
+547 ILVKSSFDALAH
-559 AYVLAKKTT
+559 AYTLAKKTV

-587 GLIVGVIHMGS
+587 GLIVGIIHMGS

-615 RLIGNKPR
+615 RLIKNKPA
-623 KLDSNQVFEAAN
+623 KLDSNQVLKTAN

>member
-1 MMNKLNIWI
+1 MTKLNVWI
-10 TKHQNKLTA
+10 TKHQNKITA
-19 AIAILIALSLVSN
+19 SIAILIALSLLSDFV
-32 YLLHIE
+32 LKMGT
-38 LAATIFM
+38 AATVFM
-45 IIASILGAIPVAL
+45 IVASILGAIPVAL
-58 HAFSALKNKVV
+58 HAFTALQNKVI

-122 APTTAELVNDD
+122 APTTAELVDED
-133 GQTET
+133 GKTET

-196 TDNGSII
+196 TDNGTIT

-241 YYTPAVLVIGILV
+241 YYTPAVLIIGILV
-254 WIFTQDFPLAI
+254 WAITRDFPLAI

-307 AHVDTLVL
+307 SHVDTLVL

-330 VDNFGGEELEMLG
+330 VDNFGDKTENLA
-343 LLSAVEKTS
+343 LLAAVEKTS

-360 VKYVSEQ
+360 VKYATEQ
-367 NVAKIPSLPELD
+367 SITETPELPELD

-388 QTDDFKILVGNERLM
+388 QKDDFKILVGNERLM
-403 KANDVKISGKQRN
+403 KANDVKISAEQKQ
-416 AIDSRMN
+416 AINNRMN
-423 DGDSVVLMAIDQELR
+423 DGDSVVLMAVGQELK
-438 LVVGVNDQLRP
+438 LVVGVNDQLRS
-449 DAKSGLQALK
+449 DAREGLQALK
-459 DAGMKRIVMLTGDNK
+459 DAGLKRIVMLTGDNK
-474 VAAQRVAERLPIDE
+474 VAAQRVADRLPIDE
-488 VHAELLPEDKVE
+488 FHAELLPEDKVT
-500 FVKKFQKEG
+500 FVKKFQEQG

-521 SPSLATADIGIGI
+521 SPSLATADIGIGM
-534 GTGTDVAIETSDI
+534 GTGTDVAIETADI
-547 ILVKSSFQALAH
+547 ILVKSSFDALAH
-559 AYVLAKKTT
+559 AYVLAKKTV

-573 NIIIAVGTVALLLL
+573 NIFIAVGTVALLLL

-615 RLIGNKPR
+615 RLIKNKPA
-623 KLDSNQVFEAAN
+623 KLDSNQVLKTAN

>member
-1 MMNKLNIWI
+1 MNKLNIWI
-10 TKHQNKLTA
+10 QKHQNKLTA
-19 AIAILIALSLVSN
+19 SIAILIVVSLIAKFLLKLPTLSTV
-32 YLLHIE
+32 
-38 LAATIFM
+38 AM
-45 IIASILGAIPVAL
+45 IIASIIGAIPVAL
-58 HAFSALKNKVV
+58 HAISALQNKVI
-69 SIELLVTIAVIGAFI
+69 SIELLVTIAVVGAFI

-92 VVTFLFLFGNYL
+92 VVTFLFLFGNFL

-122 APTTAELVNDD
+122 APTTAELVNED
-133 GQTET
+133 GTTEE

-150 LVKPGG
+150 VVKPGG

-181 PVKKGIGDKVFAGSL
+181 PVEKSIGDNVFAGSI
-196 TDNGSII
+196 TDNGTITI
-203 VETTS
+203 ETTS

-241 YYTPAVLVIGILV
+241 YYTPAVLIIGILV
-254 WIFTQDFPLAI
+254 WAITQNFPLAI

-292 KNGILMKGGNAVNSF
+292 KNGILMKGGNAVNTFS
-307 AHVDTLVL
+307 HVDTLVL

-330 VDNFGGEELEMLG
+330 VVNFGKDKNEMMA
-343 LLSAVEKTS
+343 LLSAVENTS

-360 VKYVSEQ
+360 VKYAHDLGVTDD
-367 NVAKIPSLPELD
+367 VKLPELD
-379 TVKGQGLVG
+379 TVKGQGLVS
-388 QTDDFKILVGNERLM
+388 QSDEFKILVGNERLM
-403 KANDVKISGKQRN
+403 KANNVQITKEQRKAIN
-416 AIDSRMN
+416 ARMN
-423 DGDSVVLMAIDQELR
+423 DGDSVVLMALDQELR

-449 DAKSGLQALK
+449 DAREGLQALK
-459 DAGMKRIVMLTGDNK
+459 DAGLKRIVMLTGDNK

-500 FVKKFQKEG
+500 FVKKFKEQG
-509 STVAFVGDGIND
+509 NTVAFVGDGIND
-521 SPSLATADIGIGI
+521 SPSLATADIGIGM

-547 ILVKSSFQALAH
+547 ILVKSSFDALAH
-559 AYVLAKKTT
+559 AYKLSKKTV

-587 GLIVGVIHMGS
+587 GLVVGVIHMGS
-598 GMFVHEI
+598 GMFVHEL

-615 RLIGNKPR
+615 RLIQNKPS
-623 KLDSNQVFEAAN
+623 KLDSNQVLKTAN

>member
-1 MMNKLNIWI
+1 MNKLNIWI
-10 TKHQNKLTA
+10 QKHQNKMTA
-19 AIAILIALSLVSN
+19 SIAILIAISLIAKFLLKLPTLSTV
-32 YLLHIE
+32 
-38 LAATIFM
+38 AM
-45 IIASILGAIPVAL
+45 IVASIIGAIPVAL
-58 HAFSALKNKVV
+58 HAISALQNKVI
-69 SIELLVTIAVIGAFI
+69 SIELLVTIAVVGAFI

-92 VVTFLFLFGNYL
+92 VVTFLFLFGNFL

-122 APTTAELVNDD
+122 APTTAELVNED
-133 GQTET
+133 GTTEE

-150 LVKPGG
+150 VVKPGG

-181 PVKKGIGDKVFAGSL
+181 PVEKSIGDNVFAGSI
-196 TDNGSII
+196 TDNGTITI
-203 VETTS
+203 ETTS

-241 YYTPAVLVIGILV
+241 YYTPAVLIIGILV
-254 WIFTQDFPLAI
+254 WAITQNFPLAI

-292 KNGILMKGGNAVNSF
+292 KNGILMKGGNAVNTFS
-307 AHVDTLVL
+307 HVDTLVL

-330 VDNFGGEELEMLG
+330 VTNFGKNKNEMMA
-343 LLSAVEKTS
+343 LLSAVENTS

-360 VKYVSEQ
+360 VKYTHDLGVTDDVE
-367 NVAKIPSLPELD
+367 LPELD

-388 QTDDFKILVGNERLM
+388 QSDKFKILVGNERLM
-403 KANDVKISGKQRN
+403 KANNVQITKEQRKAIN
-416 AIDSRMN
+416 ARMN
-423 DGDSVVLMAIDQELR
+423 DGDSVVLMALDQELR

-449 DAKSGLQALK
+449 DAREGLQALK
-459 DAGMKRIVMLTGDNK
+459 DAGLKRIVMLTGDNK

-500 FVKKFQKEG
+500 FVKKFKEQG

-521 SPSLATADIGIGI
+521 SPSLATADIGIGM

-547 ILVKSSFQALAH
+547 ILVKSSFDALAH
-559 AYVLAKKTT
+559 AYKLSKKTV

-598 GMFVHEI
+598 GMFVHEL

-615 RLIGNKPR
+615 RLIQNKSS
-623 KLDSNQVFEAAN
+623 KLDSNQVLKTAN

>member
-1 MMNKLNIWI
+1 MTKLNIWI
-10 TKHQNKLTA
+10 SKHQNKMTIS
-19 AIAILIALSLVSN
+19 IAVLIALSLISS
-32 YLLHIE
+32 YLLHFETI
-38 LAATIFM
+38 ATVFM
-45 IIASILGAIPVAL
+45 IVASIIGAIPVAL
-58 HAFSALKNKVV
+58 HAFTALQNKVV

-84 IGEYEESA
+84 IGEFEESA

-122 APTTAELVNDD
+122 APTTAELVNED
-133 GQTET
+133 GTTET

-181 PVKKGIGDKVFAGSL
+181 PVQKSNGDKVFAGSIA
-196 TDNGSII
+196 DNGTITI
-203 VETTS
+203 ETTS

-254 WIFTQDFPLAI
+254 WIFTQNFPLAI

-292 KNGILMKGGNAVNSF
+292 KNGILMKGGNAVNTFS
-307 AHVDTLVL
+307 HVDTLVL

-330 VDNFGGEELEMLG
+330 IDNFGKDKNEDLG

-360 VKYVSEQ
+360 VKYI
-367 NVAKIPSLPELD
+367 NGLGITNTPKLPELD

-388 QTDDFKILVGNERLM
+388 QNDDFKILVGNERLM
-403 KANDVKISGKQRN
+403 KANNVKISDAQRK

-449 DAKSGLQALK
+449 DAREGLQALK
-459 DAGMKRIVMLTGDNK
+459 DAGLRRVVMLTGDNK
-474 VAAQRVAERLPIDE
+474 VAAQRVAQRLPIDE

-500 FVKKFQKEG
+500 FVKKFQEQG

-521 SPSLATADIGIGI
+521 SPSLATADIGIGM

-547 ILVKSSFQALAH
+547 ILVKSSFDALAH
-559 AYVLAKKTT
+559 AYTLSKKTV

-615 RLIGNKPR
+615 RLIGNKSS
-623 KLDSNQVFEAAN
+623 KLDSNQVVSPAN

>member
-1 MMNKLNIWI
+1 MNKLNIWI
-10 TKHQNKLTA
+10 QKHQNKMTA
-19 AIAILIALSLVSN
+19 SIAILIAVSLVAKF
-32 YLLHIE
+32 LLK
-38 LAATIFM
+38 LPTLSTAAM
-45 IIASILGAIPVAL
+45 IIASIIGAIPVAL
-58 HAFSALKNKVV
+58 HAISALQNKVI
-69 SIELLVTIAVIGAFI
+69 SIELLVTIAVVGAFI

-92 VVTFLFLFGNYL
+92 VVTFLFLFGNFL

-122 APTTAELVNDD
+122 APTTAELVNED
-133 GQTET
+133 GTTEE

-150 LVKPGG
+150 VVKPGG

-181 PVKKGIGDKVFAGSL
+181 PVEKSIGDNVFAGSI
-196 TDNGSII
+196 TDNGTITI
-203 VETTS
+203 ETTS

-241 YYTPAVLVIGILV
+241 YYTPAVLIIGILV
-254 WIFTQDFPLAI
+254 WAITQNFPLAI

-292 KNGILMKGGNAVNSF
+292 KNGILMKGGNAVNTFS
-307 AHVDTLVL
+307 HVDTLVL

-330 VDNFGGEELEMLG
+330 VTNFGKNKNEMMA
-343 LLSAVEKTS
+343 LLSAVENTS

-360 VKYVSEQ
+360 VKYTHDLGVTDD
-367 NVAKIPSLPELD
+367 VKLPELD

-388 QTDDFKILVGNERLM
+388 QSDEFKILVGNERLM
-403 KANDVKISGKQRN
+403 KANNVQITKEQRKAIN
-416 AIDSRMN
+416 ARMN
-423 DGDSVVLMAIDQELR
+423 DGDSVVLMALDQELR

-449 DAKSGLQALK
+449 DAREGLQALK
-459 DAGMKRIVMLTGDNK
+459 DAGLKRIVMLTGDNK

-500 FVKKFQKEG
+500 FVKKFKEQG

-521 SPSLATADIGIGI
+521 SPSLATADIGIGM

-547 ILVKSSFQALAH
+547 ILVKSSFDALAH
-559 AYVLAKKTT
+559 AYKLSKKTV

-598 GMFVHEI
+598 GMFVHEL

-615 RLIGNKPR
+615 RLIQNKPS
-623 KLDSNQVFEAAN
+623 KLDSNQVLKTAN

>member
-1 MMNKLNIWI
+1 MKLNVWI
-10 TKHQNKLTA
+10 TKHQNKITA
-19 AIAILIALSLVSN
+19 SIAILIALSLISEF
-32 YLLHIE
+32 LLK
-38 LAATIFM
+38 LPTLGTAMM
-45 IIASILGAIPVAL
+45 IVASIIGAIPVAL
-58 HAFSALKNKVV
+58 HAISALQNKVI

-92 VVTFLFLFGNYL
+92 VVTFLFLFGNFL

-122 APTTAELVNDD
+122 APTTAELVNED
-133 GQTET
+133 GKTET

-156 QIPVDGKIIDGTG
+156 QIPVDGKIIAGTG

-181 PVKKGIGDKVFAGSL
+181 PVEKGLGDQVFAGSI
-196 TDNGSII
+196 TDNGTITI
-203 VETTS
+203 ETTS

-241 YYTPAVLVIGILV
+241 YYTPAVLIIGILV
-254 WIFTQDFPLAI
+254 WAITQDFALAI

-292 KNGILMKGGNAVNSF
+292 KNGILMKGGNAVNTFS
-307 AHVDTLVL
+307 HVDTLVL
-315 DKTGTLTTGKMSVTD
+315 DKTGTLTTGKMSVTE
-330 VDNFGGEELEMLG
+330 VTNFGKNKNEMMA
-343 LLSAVEKTS
+343 LLSGVEQTS

-360 VKYVSEQ
+360 VKYANDLGVTDTP
-367 NVAKIPSLPELD
+367 KLPELD

-388 QTDDFKILVGNERLM
+388 QNEDFKILVGNERLM
-403 KANDVKISGKQRN
+403 KANDIKISAAQRK

-423 DGDSVVLMAIDQELR
+423 DGDSVVLMAINGELR
-438 LVVGVNDQLRP
+438 LVVGVNDQLRS
-449 DAKSGLQALK
+449 DAREGLQALK
-459 DAGMKRIVMLTGDNK
+459 DAGLKRTVMLTGDNK
-474 VAAQRVAERLPIDE
+474 VAAQRVADRLPIDE

-500 FVKKFQKEG
+500 FVKKFKQQG

-521 SPSLATADIGIGI
+521 SPSLATADIGIGM
-534 GTGTDVAIETSDI
+534 GSGTDVAIETSDI
-547 ILVKSSFQALAH
+547 ILVKSSFDALAH
-559 AYVLAKKTT
+559 AYKLSKKTV

-587 GLIVGVIHMGS
+587 GLVVGVIHMGS

-615 RLIGNKPR
+615 RLIRNKSK
-623 KLDSNQVFEAAN
+623 KLDTNQVLKTAN

>member
-1 MMNKLNIWI
+1 M
-10 TKHQNKLTA
+10 TVS
-19 AIAILIALSLVSN
+19 IAILIALSLVSN
-32 YLLHIE
+32 YLLKLP
-38 LAATIFM
+38 LAGTIFM
-45 IIASILGAIPVAL
+45 IAASIIGAIPVAL
-58 HAFSALKNKVV
+58 HAISALMNKVI

-122 APTTAELVNDD
+122 APTTAELVDED
-133 GQTET
+133 GNTST

-150 LVKPGG
+150 IVKPGG

-196 TDNGSII
+196 TDNGTIT

-241 YYTPAVLVIGILV
+241 YYTPAVLIIGILV
-254 WIFTQDFPLAI
+254 WILTRDFPLAI

-292 KNGILMKGGNAVNSF
+292 KNGILMKGGNAVNTFS
-307 AHVDTLVL
+307 HVDTLVL
-315 DKTGTLTTGKMSVTD
+315 DKTGTLTTGKMSVTKIAD
-330 VDNFGGEELEMLG
+330 FGSDKNDMLG

-360 VKYVSEQ
+360 TKYITELG
-367 NVAKIPSLPELD
+367 ITETPDLPELD

-388 QTDDFKILVGNERLM
+388 KNADMQILVGNERLM
-403 KANDVKISGKQRN
+403 KANNVKISAAQRK
-416 AIDSRMN
+416 AIDGRMN
-423 DGDSVVLMAIDQELR
+423 DGDSVVLMAFNNELR

-449 DAKSGLQALK
+449 DAREGLQALK
-459 DAGMKRIVMLTGDNK
+459 DAGLKRIVMLTGDNK
-474 VAAQRVAERLPIDE
+474 VAAQRVADRLPIDE

-500 FVKKFQKEG
+500 FVKKFKKQG

-521 SPSLATADIGIGI
+521 SPSLATADIGIGM

-547 ILVKSSFQALAH
+547 ILVKSSFDALAH
-559 AYVLAKKTT
+559 AYVLAKKTV

-573 NIIIAVGTVALLLL
+573 NIIIAVGTVALLLI

-615 RLIGNKPR
+615 RLIRNKSS
-623 KLDSNQVFEAAN
+623 KLDTDQVLNPAN

>member
-1 MMNKLNIWI
+1 M
-10 TKHQNKLTA
+10 TA
-19 AIAILIALSLVSN
+19 SIAILIAVSLVAKF
-32 YLLHIE
+32 LLK
-38 LAATIFM
+38 LPTLSTAAM
-45 IIASILGAIPVAL
+45 IIASIIGAIPVAL
-58 HAFSALKNKVV
+58 HAISALQNKVI
-69 SIELLVTIAVIGAFI
+69 SIELLVTIAVVGAFI

-122 APTTAELVNDD
+122 APTTAELVNED
-133 GQTET
+133 GTTEE

-150 LVKPGG
+150 VVKPGG

-181 PVKKGIGDKVFAGSL
+181 PVEKSIGDNVFAGSI
-196 TDNGSII
+196 TDNGTITI
-203 VETTS
+203 ETTS

-241 YYTPAVLVIGILV
+241 YYTPAVLIIGILV
-254 WIFTQDFPLAI
+254 WAITQNFPLAI

-292 KNGILMKGGNAVNSF
+292 KNGILMKGGNAVNTFS
-307 AHVDTLVL
+307 HVDTLVL

-330 VDNFGGEELEMLG
+330 VTNFGKDKNEMMA
-343 LLSAVEKTS
+343 LLSAVENTS

-360 VKYVSEQ
+360 VKYTHDLGVTDD
-367 NVAKIPSLPELD
+367 VKLPELD

-388 QTDDFKILVGNERLM
+388 QSDEFKILVGNERLM
-403 KANDVKISGKQRN
+403 KANNVQITKEQRKAIN
-416 AIDSRMN
+416 ARMN
-423 DGDSVVLMAIDQELR
+423 DGDSVVLMALDQELR

-449 DAKSGLQALK
+449 DAREGLQALK
-459 DAGMKRIVMLTGDNK
+459 DAGLKRIVMLTGDNK

-500 FVKKFQKEG
+500 FVKKFKEQG

-521 SPSLATADIGIGI
+521 SPSLATADIGIGM

-547 ILVKSSFQALAH
+547 ILVKSSFDALAH
-559 AYVLAKKTT
+559 AYKLSKKTV

-598 GMFVHEI
+598 GMFVHEL

-615 RLIGNKPR
+615 RLIQNKSS
-623 KLDSNQVFEAAN
+623 KLDSNQVLKTAN

>member
-1 MMNKLNIWI
+1 MTKLNIWI
-10 TKHQNKLTA
+10 TKHQNKITA
-19 AIAILIALSLVSN
+19 AIAILIALSLLSDFV
-32 YLLHIE
+32 LKMGT
-38 LAATIFM
+38 AATVFM
-45 IIASILGAIPVAL
+45 IVASILGAIPVAL
-58 HAFSALKNKVV
+58 HAFSALQNKVI

-122 APTTAELVNDD
+122 APTTAELVDED
-133 GQTET
+133 GKTET

-196 TDNGSII
+196 TDNGTIT

-241 YYTPAVLVIGILV
+241 YYTPAVLIIGILV
-254 WIFTQDFPLAI
+254 WAITRDFPLAI

-307 AHVDTLVL
+307 SHVDTLVL

-330 VDNFGGEELEMLG
+330 VDNFGDKTENLA
-343 LLSAVEKTS
+343 LLAAVEKTS

-360 VKYVSEQ
+360 VKYATDQSITDTPE
-367 NVAKIPSLPELD
+367 LPELD

-388 QTDDFKILVGNERLM
+388 QKDDFKVLVGNERLM
-403 KANDVKISGKQRN
+403 KANDVKISAEQKE
-416 AIDSRMN
+416 AINGRMN
-423 DGDSVVLMAIDQELR
+423 DGDSVVLMAVGQELK

-449 DAKSGLQALK
+449 DAREGLQALK
-459 DAGMKRIVMLTGDNK
+459 DAGLKRIVMLTGDNK
-474 VAAQRVAERLPIDE
+474 VAAQRVADRLPIDE
-488 VHAELLPEDKVE
+488 VHAELLPEDKVT
-500 FVKKFQKEG
+500 FVKKFQEQG

-521 SPSLATADIGIGI
+521 SPSLATADIGIGM
-534 GTGTDVAIETSDI
+534 GTGTDVAIETADI
-547 ILVKSSFQALAH
+547 ILVKSSFDALAH
-559 AYVLAKKTT
+559 AYVLAKKTV

-573 NIIIAVGTVALLLL
+573 NIFIAVGTVALLLL

-615 RLIGNKPR
+615 RLIKNKPV
-623 KLDSNQVFEAAN
+623 KLDSNQVLKTAN

>member
-1 MMNKLNIWI
+1 MTKLNIWI
-10 TKHQNKLTA
+10 SKHQNKMTIS
-19 AIAILIALSLVSN
+19 IAVLIALSLISS
-32 YLLHIE
+32 YLLHFETI
-38 LAATIFM
+38 ATVFM
-45 IIASILGAIPVAL
+45 IVASIIGAIPVAL
-58 HAFSALKNKVV
+58 HAFTALQNKVV

-84 IGEYEESA
+84 IGEFEESA

-122 APTTAELVNDD
+122 APTTAELVNED
-133 GQTET
+133 GTTET

-181 PVKKGIGDKVFAGSL
+181 PVQKSNGDKVFAGSIA
-196 TDNGSII
+196 DNGTITI
-203 VETTS
+203 ETTS

-241 YYTPAVLVIGILV
+241 YYTPAVLIIGILV
-254 WIFTQDFPLAI
+254 WIFTQNFPLAI

-292 KNGILMKGGNAVNSF
+292 KNGILMKGGNAVNTFS
-307 AHVDTLVL
+307 HVDTLVL

-330 VDNFGGEELEMLG
+330 IDNFGKDKNEDLG

-360 VKYVSEQ
+360 VKHI
-367 NVAKIPSLPELD
+367 NDLGITDTPKLPELD

-388 QTDDFKILVGNERLM
+388 QNDDFKILVGNERLM
-403 KANDVKISGKQRN
+403 KANDVKISDAQRK
-416 AIDSRMN
+416 AINSRMN

-449 DAKSGLQALK
+449 DAREGLQALK
-459 DAGMKRIVMLTGDNK
+459 DAGLRRVVMLTGDNK

-500 FVKKFQKEG
+500 FVKKFQEQG

-521 SPSLATADIGIGI
+521 SPSLATADIGIGM

-547 ILVKSSFQALAH
+547 ILVKSSFDALAH
-559 AYVLAKKTT
+559 AYTLSKKTV

-587 GLIVGVIHMGS
+587 GLIVGIIHMGS

-615 RLIGNKPR
+615 RLIGNKSS
-623 KLDSNQVFEAAN
+623 KLDSNQVVSPAN

>member
-1 MMNKLNIWI
+1 MTKLNIWI
-10 TKHQNKLTA
+10 TKHQNKITA
-19 AIAILIALSLVSN
+19 AIAILIALSLLSDFV
-32 YLLHIE
+32 LKMGT
-38 LAATIFM
+38 AATVFM
-45 IIASILGAIPVAL
+45 IVASILGAIPVAL
-58 HAFSALKNKVV
+58 HAFSALQNKVI

-122 APTTAELVNDD
+122 APTTAELVDED
-133 GQTET
+133 GKTET
-138 VDVDDLD
+138 VDVEDLD

-196 TDNGSII
+196 TDNGTIT

-241 YYTPAVLVIGILV
+241 YYTPAVLIIGILV
-254 WIFTQDFPLAI
+254 WAITRDFPLAI

-307 AHVDTLVL
+307 SHVDTLVL

-330 VDNFGGEELEMLG
+330 VDNFGDKTENLA
-343 LLSAVEKTS
+343 LLAAVEKTS

-360 VKYVSEQ
+360 VKYATDQSITDTPE
-367 NVAKIPSLPELD
+367 LPELD

-388 QTDDFKILVGNERLM
+388 QKDDFKVLVGNERLM
-403 KANDVKISGKQRN
+403 KANDVKISAEQKE
-416 AIDSRMN
+416 AINGRMN
-423 DGDSVVLMAIDQELR
+423 DGDSVVLMAVGQELK

-449 DAKSGLQALK
+449 DAREGLQALK
-459 DAGMKRIVMLTGDNK
+459 DAGLKRIVMLTGDNK
-474 VAAQRVAERLPIDE
+474 VAAQRVADRLPIDE
-488 VHAELLPEDKVE
+488 VHAELLPEDKVT
-500 FVKKFQKEG
+500 FVKKFQEQG

-521 SPSLATADIGIGI
+521 SPSLATADIGIGM
-534 GTGTDVAIETSDI
+534 GTGTDVAIETADI
-547 ILVKSSFQALAH
+547 ILVKSSFDALAH
-559 AYVLAKKTT
+559 AYVLAKKTV

-573 NIIIAVGTVALLLL
+573 NIFIAVGTVALLLL

-615 RLIGNKPR
+615 RLIKNKPV
-623 KLDSNQVFEAAN
+623 KLDSNQVLKTAN

>member
-1 MMNKLNIWI
+1 MTKLNVWI
-10 TKHQNKLTA
+10 TKHQNKITA
-19 AIAILIALSLVSN
+19 SIAILIVLSLLSGYV
-32 YLLHIE
+32 LKIE
-38 LAATIFM
+38 TAATVFM
-45 IIASILGAIPVAL
+45 ILASILGAIPVAL
-58 HAFSALKNKVV
+58 HAFTALQNKVI

-122 APTTAELVNDD
+122 APTTAELVDED
-133 GQTET
+133 GKTET

-181 PVKKGIGDKVFAGSL
+181 PVKKSIGDKVFAGSL
-196 TDNGSII
+196 TDNGTIT

-241 YYTPAVLVIGILV
+241 YYTPAVLIIGILV
-254 WIFTQDFPLAI
+254 WAITRDFPLAI

-307 AHVDTLVL
+307 SHVDTLVL

-330 VDNFGGEELEMLG
+330 VDNFGDKQKNLA
-343 LLSAVEKTS
+343 LLAAVEKTS

-360 VKYVSEQ
+360 VKYATDQDITETP
-367 NVAKIPSLPELD
+367 ALPELD

-388 QTDDFKILVGNERLM
+388 QNNDFKILVGNERLM
-403 KANDVKISGKQRN
+403 KANDVKISAEQRQ
-416 AIDSRMN
+416 AIDGRMN
-423 DGDSVVLMAIDQELR
+423 DGDSVVLMAINQELQ
-438 LVVGVNDQLRP
+438 LVVGVNDQLRS
-449 DAKSGLQALK
+449 DAREGLQALK
-459 DAGMKRIVMLTGDNK
+459 DAGLKRIVMLTGDNK
-474 VAAQRVAERLPIDE
+474 VAAQRVADRLPIDE
-488 VHAELLPEDKVE
+488 VHAELLPEDKVT
-500 FVKKFQKEG
+500 FVKKFQEQG

-521 SPSLATADIGIGI
+521 SPSLATADIGIGM
-534 GTGTDVAIETSDI
+534 GTGTDVAIETADI
-547 ILVKSSFQALAH
+547 ILVKSSFDALAH
-559 AYVLAKKTT
+559 AYVLAKKTV

-573 NIIIAVGTVALLLL
+573 NIFIAVGTVALLLL

-615 RLIGNKPR
+615 RLIKNKPV
-623 KLDSNQVFEAAN
+623 KLDSNQVLKTAN

>member
-1 MMNKLNIWI
+1 MTKLNTWI
-10 TKHQNKLTA
+10 NKHQNKITA
-19 AIAILIALSLVSN
+19 SIAILIGLSLISKYALNV
-32 YLLHIE
+32 E

-45 IIASILGAIPVAL
+45 IVASIIGAIPVAL
-58 HAFSALKNKVV
+58 HAISALMNKVI

-92 VVTFLFLFGNYL
+92 VVTFLFLFGSYL

-117 SLTKM
+117 SLTQM
-122 APTTAELVNDD
+122 APTTAELVNED
-133 GQTET
+133 GSIET

-196 TDNGSII
+196 TDNGTIT

-254 WIFTQDFPLAI
+254 WIITQNFPLAI

-307 AHVDTLVL
+307 SKVDTLVL
-315 DKTGTLTTGKMSVTD
+315 DKTGTLTTGKMSVTG
-330 VDNFGGEELEMLG
+330 VENFGDQNANLA
-343 LLSAVEKTS
+343 LLSEVEKTS

-360 VKYVSEQ
+360 VKYVADKDITETP
-367 NVAKIPSLPELD
+367 ALPELD

-388 QTDDFKILVGNERLM
+388 ANDDFKILVGNERLM
-403 KANDVKISGKQRN
+403 KANSVNISKEQRA
-416 AIDSRMN
+416 AIDKHMH
-423 DGDSVVLMAIDQELR
+423 DGDSVVLMAVDQELR

-449 DAKSGLQALK
+449 DARAGLQALK
-459 DAGMKRIVMLTGDNK
+459 DTGLRRIVMLTGDNK
-474 VAAQRVAERLPIDE
+474 LAAQRVAERLPIDE
-488 VHAELLPEDKVE
+488 VHAELLPEDKVK
-500 FVKKFQKEG
+500 FVKKFQEQG

-521 SPSLATADIGIGI
+521 SPSLATADIGIGM
-534 GTGTDVAIETSDI
+534 GTGTDVAIETADI
-547 ILVKSSFQALAH
+547 ILVKSSFDALAH
-559 AYVLAKKTT
+559 AYVLAKKTV

-573 NIIIAVGTVALLLL
+573 NIVIAVGTVALLLI

-615 RLIGNKPR
+615 RLIGNKR
-623 KLDSNQVFEAAN
+623 KKVDTNQVLNPAN

>member
-1 MMNKLNIWI
+1 MTKLNIWI
-10 TKHQNKLTA
+10 AKHQNKMTIL
-19 AIAILIALSLVSN
+19 IAILIGLSLVFN
-32 YLLHIE
+32 YLMHFE
-38 LAATIFM
+38 AAATIFM
-45 IIASILGAIPVAL
+45 ILASIVGAIPVAL
-58 HAFSALKNKVV
+58 HAFTALQNKVI
-69 SIELLVTIAVIGAFI
+69 SIELLVTIAVVGAFI

-122 APTTAELVNDD
+122 APTMAELVVEN
-133 GQTET
+133 GQTEM

-145 EGDHV
+145 EGDRV
-150 LVKPGG
+150 LVKTGG
-156 QIPVDGKIIDGTG
+156 QIPVDGKIVQGTG

-181 PVKKGIGDKVFAGSL
+181 PIKKGIGDKVFAGSL
-196 TDNGSII
+196 TDNGTIT

-241 YYTPAVLVIGILV
+241 YYTPAVLIIGILV
-254 WIFTQDFPLAI
+254 WIFTKDFPLAI

-292 KNGILMKGGNAVNSF
+292 KNGILMKGGNAVNTF
-307 AHVDTLVL
+307 AQVDTLVL
-315 DKTGTLTTGKMSVTD
+315 DKTGTLTTGKMSVTI
-330 VDNFGGEELEMLG
+330 VDNFDGDKEKLLG
-343 LLSAVEKTS
+343 LLTAVEKTS
-352 DHPLGQAI
+352 NHPLGQAI
-360 VKYVSEQ
+360 INYAEDQ
-367 NVAKIPSLPELD
+367 NIKPASGLPTLD

-388 QTDDFKILVGNERLM
+388 QTDDFKILVGNEKLM
-403 KANDVKISGKQRN
+403 KANQVNINDLQKKIIEQRMQ
-416 AIDSRMN
+416 A
-423 DGDSVVLMAIDQELR
+423 GDSVVSMAINQELR
-438 LVVGVNDQLRP
+438 LVVGVNDQLRF
-449 DAKSGLQALK
+449 DAREGLQALK
-459 DAGMKRIVMLTGDNK
+459 DAGLKKIVMLTGDNK
-474 VAAQRVAERLPIDE
+474 LAAQRIAAKLPIDE

-500 FVKKFQKEG
+500 FVKQFQAQG

-521 SPSLATADIGIGI
+521 SPSLATADIGIGM

-547 ILVKSSFQALAH
+547 ILVKSSFDALAH
-559 AYVLAKKTT
+559 AYILAKKTV

-573 NIIIAVGTVALLLL
+573 NIVIAVGTVALLLL

-598 GMFVHEI
+598 GMFVHEL

-615 RLIGNKPR
+615 RLIRNKSS
-623 KLDSNQVFEAAN
+623 KLDTDQVLKTAN

>member
-1 MMNKLNIWI
+1 MNKLNIWI
-10 TKHQNKLTA
+10 QKHQNKMTA
-19 AIAILIALSLVSN
+19 SIAILIAVSLIAKFLLKLPTLSTV
-32 YLLHIE
+32 
-38 LAATIFM
+38 AM
-45 IIASILGAIPVAL
+45 IVASIIGAIPVAL
-58 HAFSALKNKVV
+58 HAISALQNKVI
-69 SIELLVTIAVIGAFI
+69 SIELLVTIAVVGAFI

-92 VVTFLFLFGNYL
+92 VVTFLFLFGNFL

-122 APTTAELVNDD
+122 APTTAELVNED
-133 GQTET
+133 GTTEE

-150 LVKPGG
+150 VVKPGG

-181 PVKKGIGDKVFAGSL
+181 PVEKSIGDNVFAGSI
-196 TDNGSII
+196 TDNGTITI
-203 VETTS
+203 ETTS

-241 YYTPAVLVIGILV
+241 YYTPAVLIIGILV
-254 WIFTQDFPLAI
+254 WAITQNFPLAI

-292 KNGILMKGGNAVNSF
+292 KNGILMKGGNAVNTFS
-307 AHVDTLVL
+307 HVDTLVL

-330 VDNFGGEELEMLG
+330 VTNFGKNKNEMMA
-343 LLSAVEKTS
+343 LLSAVENTS

-360 VKYVSEQ
+360 VKYTHDLGVTDD
-367 NVAKIPSLPELD
+367 VKLPELD

-388 QTDDFKILVGNERLM
+388 QSDEFKILVGNERLM
-403 KANDVKISGKQRN
+403 KANNVQITKEQRKAIN
-416 AIDSRMN
+416 ARMN
-423 DGDSVVLMAIDQELR
+423 DGDSVVLMALDQELR

-449 DAKSGLQALK
+449 DAREGLQALK
-459 DAGMKRIVMLTGDNK
+459 DAGLKRIVMLTGDNK

-500 FVKKFQKEG
+500 FVKKFKEQG

-521 SPSLATADIGIGI
+521 SPSLATANIGIGM

-547 ILVKSSFQALAH
+547 ILVKSSFDALAH
-559 AYVLAKKTT
+559 AYKLSKKTV

-598 GMFVHEI
+598 GMFVHEL

-615 RLIGNKPR
+615 RLIQNKSS
-623 KLDSNQVFEAAN
+623 KLDSNQVLKTAN

>member
-1 MMNKLNIWI
+1 MTKLNIWI
-10 TKHQNKLTA
+10 SKHQNKMTIS
-19 AIAILIALSLVSN
+19 IAVLIALSLISS
-32 YLLHIE
+32 YLLHFETI
-38 LAATIFM
+38 ATVFM
-45 IIASILGAIPVAL
+45 IVASIIGAIPVAL
-58 HAFSALKNKVV
+58 HAFTALQNKVV

-84 IGEYEESA
+84 IGEFEESA

-122 APTTAELVNDD
+122 APTTAELVNED
-133 GQTET
+133 GTTET

-181 PVKKGIGDKVFAGSL
+181 PVQKSNGDKVFAGSIA
-196 TDNGSII
+196 DNGTITI
-203 VETTS
+203 ETTS

-254 WIFTQDFPLAI
+254 WIFTQNFPLAI

-292 KNGILMKGGNAVNSF
+292 KNGILMKGGNAVNTFS
-307 AHVDTLVL
+307 HVDTLVL

-330 VDNFGGEELEMLG
+330 IDNFGKDKNEDLG

-360 VKYVSEQ
+360 VRYINDLGITDTPK
-367 NVAKIPSLPELD
+367 LPELD

-388 QTDDFKILVGNERLM
+388 QNDDFKILVGNERLM
-403 KANDVKISGKQRN
+403 KANNVKISDAQRK
-416 AIDSRMN
+416 AINSRMN

-449 DAKSGLQALK
+449 DAREGLQALK
-459 DAGMKRIVMLTGDNK
+459 DAGLKRVVMLTGDNK
-474 VAAQRVAERLPIDE
+474 VAAQRVAQRLPIDE

-500 FVKKFQKEG
+500 FVKKFQEQG

-521 SPSLATADIGIGI
+521 SPSLATADIGIGM

-547 ILVKSSFQALAH
+547 ILVKSSFDALAH
-559 AYVLAKKTT
+559 AYTLSKKTV

-587 GLIVGVIHMGS
+587 GLIVGIIHMGS

-615 RLIGNKPR
+615 RLIGNKSS
-623 KLDSNQVFEAAN
+623 KLDSNQVVSPAN

>member
-1 MMNKLNIWI
+1 MNKLNIWI
-10 TKHQNKLTA
+10 QKHQNKLTA
-19 AIAILIALSLVSN
+19 SIAVLIAVS
-32 YLLHIE
+32 
-38 LAATIFM
+38 LAAKFLVNLPTVSTIAM
-45 IIASILGAIPVAL
+45 IVASIIGAIPVAL
-58 HAFSALKNKVV
+58 HAISALQNKVI

-122 APTTAELVNDD
+122 APTTAELVNED
-133 GQTET
+133 GTTEE

-150 LVKPGG
+150 VVKPGG

-181 PVKKGIGDKVFAGSL
+181 PVEKSVGDSVFAGSI
-196 TDNGSII
+196 TDNGTITI
-203 VETTS
+203 ETTS

-254 WIFTQDFPLAI
+254 WIITQDFPLAI

-292 KNGILMKGGNAVNSF
+292 KNGILMKGGNAVNTFS
-307 AHVDTLVL
+307 HVDTLVL

-330 VDNFGGEELEMLG
+330 ISNFGKDKNKMMA

-360 VKYVSEQ
+360 VKYVQ
-367 NVAKIPSLPELD
+367 DLGVTDKIELPELD

-388 QTDDFKILVGNERLM
+388 QNDDFKILVGNERLM
-403 KANDVKISGKQRN
+403 KANDVKISKEQRR
-416 AIDSRMN
+416 AINDRMN

-449 DAKSGLQALK
+449 DAREGLQALK
-459 DAGMKRIVMLTGDNK
+459 DAGLKRIVMLTGDNK

-500 FVKKFQKEG
+500 FVKKFKEQG

-521 SPSLATADIGIGI
+521 SPSLATADIGIGM

-547 ILVKSSFQALAH
+547 ILVKSSFDALAH
-559 AYVLAKKTT
+559 AYKLSKKTV

-615 RLIGNKPR
+615 RLIQNKSS
-623 KLDSNQVFEAAN
+623 KLDSNQVLKTAN